1 MTNHPDITLYGGALS
16 GHSHRVELL
25 LHLLRLPHRFVEVT
39 ASERRGAWF
48 RSMNPLARIPV
59 LKDGG
64 TALADSNAILSYLAL
79 RHDAAR
85 QWAPTDPAAAA
96 RVQRWLSV
104 AAGEVMHGPA
114 TARLIALFGAPL
126 DLVRAR
132 AIAARRLAFMD
143 GHLAG
148 RSFLAAARPTVA
160 DLACYSYVA
169 HAPEG
174 GVSLDPHP
182 AVRACLS
189 RIEALPGFRAMPR
202 SALPVA

>member
-1 MTNHPDITLYGGALS
+1 MTNHPDITLYGGSLS
-16 GHSHRVELL
+16 GHSHRVELF

-39 ASERRGAWF
+39 ASERREAWF
-48 RSMNPLARIPV
+48 RAMNPLAQIPV
-59 LKDGG
+59 LKDGE
-64 TALADSNAILSYLAL
+64 TALADSNAILLYLAL
-79 RHDAAR
+79 RYDAAR
-85 QWAPTDPAAAA
+85 QWLPEDPAAAA

-126 DLVRAR
+126 DLARAR
-132 AIAARRLAFMD
+132 AIAARLLAFMD

-148 RSFLAAARPTVA
+148 RTFLAAAWPTIA

-182 AVRACLS
+182 AVRAWLS
-189 RIEALPGFRAMPR
+189 RIEALPGFRPMPR